1 MKHLKHLIMLLAAVC
16 LTLTSCLDSSS
27 DSYTPQGYGLVEVVN
42 YMGTTCFKASNGKLI
57 YPTAESL
64 ANVESNYSFSPSATN
79 VAYIGYQYS
88 SDIDLSTAT
97 SVNVTLTYA
106 VSVDAT
112 SEEVYEQ
119 GSLNDSIS
127 TSPIIGL
134 YNVMETSSDSKM
146 YIMND
151 RYLVTGI
158 QYYFYQYAH
167 YFTLVCYP
175 DEQDDDTVLKLYLR
189 HSGNVENTSVLTT
202 SYDAYSSGY
211 PFVYFK
217 AFDLSIFPLGPNVK
231 TIEVHADVASLNGPL
246 SNATETVYTV
256 AYNN

>member
-1 MKHLKHLIMLLAAVC
+1 MLLAAVC

-42 YMGTTCFKASNGKLI
+42 YMGTTCFKASNGLLI

-64 ANVESNYSFSPSATN
+64 ANVETNYSFKPSTTN

-88 SDIDLSTAT
+88 SDVDLTNVTSAT
-97 SVNVTLTYA
+97 VTLTYA
-106 VSVDAT
+106 VSVDGT

-119 GSLNDSIS
+119 GDLNDSIS
-127 TSPIIGL
+127 TSPIITL
-134 YNVMETSSDSKM
+134 YNVMDSSSESQL
-146 YIMND
+146 YLFND

-175 DEQDDDTVLKLYLR
+175 NEQDDETVLKLYLR
-189 HSGNVENTSVLTT
+189 HTGNVENTSVLTT

-211 PFVYFK
+211 PYIYFK
-217 AFDLSIFPLGPNVK
+217 AFDISYFDIGPKVK
-231 TIEVHADVASLNGPL
+231 TIEVHADVASLNTLL
-246 SNATETVYTV
+246 SNAEEKVFTL